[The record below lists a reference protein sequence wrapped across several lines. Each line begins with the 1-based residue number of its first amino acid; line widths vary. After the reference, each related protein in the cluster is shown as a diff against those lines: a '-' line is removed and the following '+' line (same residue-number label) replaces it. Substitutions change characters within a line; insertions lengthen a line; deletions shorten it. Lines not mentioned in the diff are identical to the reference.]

1 MEDIKLEVRYEGNWA
16 ILAISGRLDRIN
28 ANETSIQGEK
38 LLADNSKLALDLT
51 ELGYISSAG
60 LRVMFRLVKRAK
72 AAHKSFVLCGVVG
85 FVKDMLQDSNM
96 DVLVDI
102 YATTQQLP

>member
-1 MEDIKLEVRYEGNWA
+1 MENINLEVRNEGNWA
-16 ILAISGRLDRIN
+16 ILAISGRLDRFN

-38 LLADNSKLALDLT
+38 MLADNSKLALDLT
-51 ELGYISSAG
+51 YLEYISSAG
-60 LRVMFRLVKRAK
+60 LRVLFRLVKQAK
-72 AAHKSFVLCGVVG
+72 AAHKSFVLCGVDG

-102 YATTQQLP
+102 YATTRQLP